1 MTNLKYR
8 HGGTFMFK
16 KFFSFLI
23 FFFCFSTSCHG
34 VLMEILDGDFSSV
47 VDTEAKTAVV
57 RFVYIPAH
65 TKKDIE
71 IPEYVTDFR
80 GDKYLV
86 KEIQENA
93 IKKVIHRSKSISL
106 PKSLSITEETFK
118 AMTWFVIYGL
128 PIKVRT

>member
-16 KFFSFLI
+16 KIFSFLI
-23 FFFCFSTSCHG
+23 SFFCFSTSCHG
-34 VLMEILDGDFSSV
+34 VLMEILDGDFSFV

-65 TKKDIE
+65 TKKDIK

-80 GDKYLV
+80 GDKYLPTRHAALC
-86 KEIQENA
+86 NA
-93 IKKVIHRSKSISL
+93 LSHLSLVLISL
-106 PKSLSITEETFK
+106 RCIYMPETGFQGETYVLACRLS
-118 AMTWFVIYGL
+118 A
-128 PIKVRT
+128 